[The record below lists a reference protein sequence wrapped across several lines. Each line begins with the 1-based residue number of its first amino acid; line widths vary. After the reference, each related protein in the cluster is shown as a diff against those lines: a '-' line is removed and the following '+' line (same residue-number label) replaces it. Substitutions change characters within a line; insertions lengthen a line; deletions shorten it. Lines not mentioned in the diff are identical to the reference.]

1 MDRDA
6 IIREWFYRLPKG
18 YATAPYS
25 KQEMNVLHEILE
37 ENGLNG
43 SIFVK
48 EDFQLDQ
55 AFHEAEPVKDEVE
68 EILLIV
74 SNFREFCLFIT
85 LLFLLYF
92 LEPLDDNKYSL
103 QLRSLLLCSYQA

>member
-1 MDRDA
+1 MDKDA
-6 IIREWFYRLPKG
+6 IIQEWFFRLPKG

-25 KQEMNVLHEILE
+25 KEEMNILHEVLD

-55 AFHEAEPVKDEVE
+55 AFHDAEPVDDSEKKHTLEVIEEFINSEFDQDLLPKGHPLSSKD
-68 EILLIV
+68 
-74 SNFREFCLFIT
+74 
-85 LLFLLYF
+85 
-92 LEPLDDNKYSL
+92 
-103 QLRSLLLCSYQA
+103 